1 MIAGDKKC
9 SWLMWR
15 RDVLTLRVQE
25 VVDQHVVTTLRLDG
39 CVLVARGRAV
49 AHVLLAQ
56 RLNMSIDVGGS
67 L

>member
-39 CVLVARGRAV
+39 GVLVARGRAV
-49 AHVLLAQ
+49 THVLLAQ